1 MKESS
6 ERVQYIAEYLAS
18 YKAKIES
25 LNKLGLFDT
34 ATLFE
39 ICAQKICEI
48 WFGQHFIN
56 VNEVRATF
64 PYVDLLSL
72 DKKIFVQVSTAQD
85 IPKKIKS
92 TLEKLRDKKTKEI
105 AEVNHLYFFVLANE
119 SVKNVRD
126 YSGSSKI
133 GNIEFLKSENL
144 ITTDMILS
152 KARTNMDFQK
162 AIYDLLRRESECIAE
177 TEDKLCAAIK
187 LSRTLINNNID
198 GLINNE
204 YEIDRSEL
212 VCKIRE
218 EGKKFIS
225 IQGEAG
231 SGKSAI
237 CKKILTDEKN
247 ILYARAEKISE
258 SSSLD
263 DVWGINLEKAAQYLK
278 GQKLIVYI
286 DALEFIADSSKTK
299 FDILYSLYDTAS
311 NYDDFYI
318 ITSCRTCDKN
328 AFLKIENIYN
338 VCEYQV
344 DPLSDEQIIKVAQK
358 YKIIKELWD
367 TKAFVQLLKSPF
379 YLNLIVKEIK
389 ETKRITDI
397 NSFRTLIWSDI
408 ICMGDKPLP
417 SEITSYDIKLAVET
431 IVLKRA
437 KDFLTGVR
445 ADEID
450 YRIVKVLLSEGIIT
464 TCENNT
470 IRLKYDIFEDIC
482 FERYIDG
489 IFDDSKGVYEK
500 FFTDIEDL
508 GRCVYRRYQIW
519 VENKL
524 FSKNN
529 REKFL
534 FKLLEKDIPDDWRA
548 QTIVGIVKSV
558 FCKEFFCENERIF
571 SDGLLWNFIEI
582 TNKFAFEA
590 RIHNL
595 KYENAL
601 TKVKPIGLGRSCLI
615 QLLYKKEAYKDRNR
629 VSDIIK
635 LCTDYSMTLSHDK
648 DVAASTCRIMEFF
661 AEEELKNLSKDNYH
675 SLGKNINEYLLPLY
689 RLAKFSN
696 EWIKTFWNG
705 MMDSY
710 LNGNKI
716 IRRVAE
722 DIIIFVLKNTTPAL
736 AVSLPQELCEVA
748 NTYWIKIPRDDHK
761 DFYYSSPFDH
771 AKEYGLSSKADVYS
785 YDFKSVYDN
794 TFIRV
799 LSEYNPYAALDW
811 IIGTANHIANSIR
824 DLSPDSIYNIE
835 IWENDP
841 HKVKNFMANSN
852 FWLAGIQEHRVPE
865 LISDAIYLFT
875 SSIVRMIYLTK
886 DSEGTIASFAERI
899 KTRIVNISNNIMPLS
914 IIAEIGRNCADILP
928 GYSVFLASSIELVML
943 DNQKMSILTPNPE
956 RQLYEN
962 LVLMTMGIPELK
974 DRYDVN
980 IDNQDTLKNLVLK
993 MQLSSKEDKMRAE
1006 TLLDYLYSAFPNEGE
1021 NAYYNLQ
1028 IQKMDLR
1035 KASIRQVGEN
1045 AYLSISEIEGEAK
1058 KIVEDNQKSK
1068 YNLERAEFQQIVSEC
1083 NELIS
1088 EGRIKPDDYYHIVDR
1103 LKKLIKQSDISGQ
1116 FQKTLVLIMAS
1127 ALEKEEISSSKR
1139 SDFCKIW
1146 MEGIEGLFNNGTFAF
1161 DVPAAL
1167 VLFKQ
1172 VESDISSATMKRLKR
1187 LMLNILLYRGQQG
1200 IISKLAN
1207 VLKEYLATN
1216 ERIAKCFFI
1225 TITEIAK
1232 DEMNQY
1238 VYNAEHLKTIGESV
1252 KYEPNIGN
1260 PPVNVKDIFEK
1271 HNINLY
1277 ESKRENIIDK
1287 YLYNE
1292 EKAVFS
1298 CDEIDKYDV
1307 RTICY
1312 AFNCGMGIN
1321 DTDYRALIEKA
1332 FPYIIHIISI
1342 SKGYDHYLD
1351 PYAIGEVETFLYNG
1365 LRDEKKSE
1373 SVLKLLFNLEDYSE
1387 LNNEVFDIYDEI
1399 SSRLLA
1405 TYFDGYNDS
1414 GVRLHCEDVLNSIES
1429 KINTLED
1436 SSIQNRLYAMLFLTL
1451 GRFHM
1456 NDWNKLRTKYSYND
1470 KMFLNRIWSKYG
1482 YLHLDNLLSVIYQLH
1497 IKDLLPEVLIPLN
1510 ISLRKMKDNQIEF
1523 ERIIKERKDII
1534 NLIITKAFLNFSD
1547 KIKEDVELTQSFEGF
1562 LTMLVSCDLE
1572 EAAVILDEFLLH

>member
-6 ERVQYIAEYLAS
+6 ERVQYITEYLAS

-39 ICAQKICEI
+39 IFAQKVCEI
-48 WFGQHFIN
+48 WFEQKFIN
-56 VNEVRATF
+56 VNEVRANF
-64 PYVDLLSL
+64 EYVDLLSI
-72 DKKIFVQVSTAQD
+72 DKKIYVQVSTAQD
-85 IPKKIKS
+85 IPQKIKS
-92 TLEKLRDKKTKEI
+92 TLEKIRDKKGKEI
-105 AEVNHLYFFVLANE
+105 SEVKHLYFFVLAND
-119 SVKNVRD
+119 SVKKVRD

-152 KARTNMDFQK
+152 KVRTNIDFQK
-162 AIYDLLRRESECIAE
+162 AIYDLLKRESECIAE
-177 TEDKLCAAIK
+177 TEEKINEAIK

-212 VCKIRE
+212 VCKIKE
-218 EGKKFIS
+218 EGNKFICV
-225 IQGEAG
+225 QGEAG

-237 CKKILTDEKN
+237 CKKTLADEKN

-258 SSSLD
+258 SQSLD
-263 DVWGINLEKAAQYLK
+263 DIWGIKLEKAAQYLK
-278 GQKLIVYI
+278 RQKLIVYI

-311 NYDDFYI
+311 NYDNFYI

-338 VCEYQV
+338 ICNYQV
-344 DPLSDEQIIKVAQK
+344 EPLSDEQIIKVANK
-358 YKIIKELWD
+358 YKIIKEIWD
-367 TKAFVQLLKSPF
+367 TKAFVPLLKSPF

-389 ETKRITDI
+389 DTKEITDI
-397 NSFRTLIWSDI
+397 NSFRALIWNDI
-408 ICMGDKPLP
+408 ICMGNKTLP
-417 SEITSYDIKLAVET
+417 SEISSYDIKLAVET
-431 IVLKRA
+431 IVFKRA

-450 YRIVKVLLSEGIIT
+450 YRIFKILLSEGIIT

-489 IFDDSKGVYEK
+489 KFDDSKGLYDK

-524 FSKNN
+524 FSKSN

-534 FKLLEKDIPDDWRA
+534 FKLLEKDIPDDWRT
-548 QTIVGIVKSV
+548 QTIVGIVKSD
-558 FCKEFFCENERIF
+558 FCKEFFYENARVI

-582 TNKFAFEA
+582 TNKFAFET

-595 KYENAL
+595 KYENAQ

-615 QLLYKKEAYKDRNR
+615 QLLYKKEAFKDKNGESGI
-629 VSDIIK
+629 VK
-635 LCTDYSMTLSHDK
+635 LCTDYSMILSHEK
-648 DVAASTCRIMEFF
+648 DVAIATCRIMEYFV
-661 AEEELKNLSKDNYH
+661 EEELTKLSKDNYH
-675 SLGKNINEYLLPLY
+675 SLANKINEYLLPLY
-689 RLAKFSN
+689 RLAKYSS

-710 LNGNKI
+710 LNGNKLI
-716 IRRVAE
+716 CRIAE
-722 DIIIFVLKNTTPAL
+722 NILNSALKNTTPAL

-748 NTYWIKIPRDDHK
+748 NTYWIKTPEDDHR
-761 DFYYSSPFDH
+761 DLYYISQLNH
-771 AKEYGLSSKADVYS
+771 AKEYGLSSKADTYL

-794 TFIRV
+794 TFISV
-799 LSEYNPYAALDW
+799 LSEYNPEAALDW
-811 IIGTANHIANSIR
+811 IISTANHIANSIR
-824 DLSPDSIYNIE
+824 DWSPNSISIIE
-835 IWENDP
+835 IWESDP
-841 HKVKNFMANSN
+841 HKAKDYMANPS
-852 FWLAGIQEHRVPE
+852 FWLAGIQEHSVPE

-875 SSIVRMIYLTK
+875 SSVVRIIHLTK
-886 DSEGTIASFAERI
+886 DYDFAERI

-928 GYSVFLASSIELVML
+928 GYSVFLASSMDLILL
-943 DNQKMSILTPNPE
+943 DNKKMSVLNPNPE
-956 RQLYEN
+956 MQLYEN
-962 LVLMTMGIPELK
+962 LILMTMGIPELK
-974 DRYDVN
+974 KRYDVN
-980 IDNQDTLKNLVLK
+980 IDNQDTLQNLVLK
-993 MQLSSKEDKMRAE
+993 LQLSSKEDKKRAE
-1006 TLLDYLYSAFPNEGE
+1006 ILLDYLYSVFPNEGE
-1021 NAYYNLQ
+1021 NAFFNLQ

-1035 KASIRQVGEN
+1035 KASVRQVGEN

-1068 YNLERAEFQQIVSEC
+1068 YNLERVEFQQIVCEC
-1083 NELIS
+1083 NELMS
-1088 EGRIKPDDYYHIVDR
+1088 EGKIRPDDYCRIIDR
-1103 LKKLIKQSDISGQ
+1103 LKKIINQSDISGQ
-1116 FQKTLVLIMAS
+1116 FQKTLVLLIAS
-1127 ALEKEEISSSKR
+1127 ALAKEEIGNSKR
-1139 SDFCKIW
+1139 SEFCEIW
-1146 MEGIEGLFNNGTFAF
+1146 MEGIEELFNNGTFAF
-1161 DVPAAL
+1161 DVSVAK

-1172 VESDISSATMKRLKR
+1172 VESDISFTTMKRLKR

-1200 IISKLAN
+1200 IIYNLAN
-1207 VLKEYLATN
+1207 VLKNYLATN
-1216 ERIAKCFFI
+1216 EIIAKCFFV

-1238 VYNAEHLKTIGESV
+1238 IYNAEHLKAIGESV
-1252 KYEPNIGN
+1252 KYKPNICK
-1260 PPVNVKDIFEK
+1260 PPVNVKDIFEE

-1277 ESKRENIIDK
+1277 ESKREIIIDK

-1298 CDEIDKYDV
+1298 CDKIDKYDV

-1312 AFNCGMGIN
+1312 AFNCGLRIN

-1332 FPYIIHIISI
+1332 YPYIIHIISI
-1342 SKGYDHYLD
+1342 SKGCDHYLD
-1351 PYAIGEVETFLYNG
+1351 SYAIGEVETFLYNG
-1365 LRDEKKSE
+1365 LRDSSE
-1373 SVLKLLFNLEDYSE
+1373 SEYVLELLFNLEDYSE
-1387 LNNEVFDIYDEI
+1387 LNNEVFDMYDEV

-1414 GVRLHCEDVLNSIES
+1414 GVRLHCEDVLNSIER
-1429 KINTLED
+1429 KINTLQD

-1451 GRFHM
+1451 GTFHT
-1456 NDWNKLRTKYSYND
+1456 NDWNKLQTKYSYND
-1470 KMFLNRIWSKYG
+1470 KMFLNGIWSKYG
-1482 YLHLDNLLSVIYQLH
+1482 YLHLDNLLNVIYQLH

-1510 ISLRKMKDNQIEF
+1510 ISLRKMKDKPIEF
-1523 ERIIKERKDII
+1523 ERIIKERKFTI
-1534 NLIITKAFLNFSD
+1534 NLIITKAFLDYSD
-1547 KIKEDVELTQSFEGF
+1547 KIKADDELTQSFEDF

-1572 EAAVILDEFLLH
+1572 EAGVILDEFMLH